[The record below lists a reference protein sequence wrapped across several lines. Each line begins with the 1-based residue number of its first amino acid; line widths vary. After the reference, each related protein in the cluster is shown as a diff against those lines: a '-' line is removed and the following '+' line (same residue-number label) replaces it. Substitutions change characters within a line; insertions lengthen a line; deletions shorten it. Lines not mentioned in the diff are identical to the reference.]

1 MEKFTLTPKN
11 KKEFEKL
18 SKRYPKLDSMMLPAL
33 WLVQE
38 QEGWISPEAMIAV
51 ADMLSTTPIRVY
63 EVVTFYTMF
72 NTKPIG
78 THHIEVCKTT
88 SCMLCGSKDIIS
100 YLEDTLDIKPG
111 ETSKDGQF
119 TLSVVE
125 CLGSCGGAPMLAFN
139 GDYVENLTIEKVKNL
154 LKESSNG
161 N

>member
-1 MEKFTLTPKN
+1 MKTFTLTPENEEK
-11 KKEFEKL
+11 FEKL
-18 SKRYPKLDSMMLPAL
+18 SKRYPKIDSMMLPTL

-51 ADMLSTTPIRVY
+51 SELLSTTPIRVY
-63 EVVTFYTMF
+63 EVVTFYTMY

-100 YLEDTLDIKPG
+100 YLEETLDIKPG

-154 LKESSNG
+154 LEESSDDN
-161 N
+161 

>member
-1 MEKFTLTPKN
+1 MKTFTLTPEN
-11 KKEFEKL
+11 KEKFEKL
-18 SKRYPKLDSMMLPAL
+18 SKRYPKIDSMMLPTL

-51 ADMLSTTPIRVY
+51 SELLSTTPIRVY
-63 EVVTFYTMF
+63 EVVTFYTMY

-100 YLEDTLDIKPG
+100 YLEETLDIKPG

-154 LKESSNG
+154 LEESSDDN
-161 N
+161 

>member
-1 MEKFTLTPKN
+1 METFTLTPENIEK
-11 KKEFEKL
+11 FEKL
-18 SKRYPKLDSMMLPAL
+18 SKSYPKLDSMMLPTL

-38 QEGWISPEAMIAV
+38 QEGWISPEAMIV
-51 ADMLSTTPIRVY
+51 VSEMLSTTPIRVY

-88 SCMLCGSKDIIS
+88 SCMLCGSKDIIA
-100 YLEDTLDIKPG
+100 YIEETLDIKPG
-111 ETSKDGQF
+111 ETSKDGHF

-125 CLGSCGGAPMLAFN
+125 CLGSCGGAPMLAFD

-154 LKESSNG
+154 LEESSYDN
-161 N
+161 

>member
-1 MEKFTLTPKN
+1 MKTFTLTDDN
-11 KKEFEKL
+11 KAKFDKL
-18 SKRYPKLDSMMLPAL
+18 SKRYPRLDSMMLPTL

-38 QEGWISPEAMIAV
+38 QEGWISPEAMITV
-51 ADMLSTTPIRVY
+51 SEMLNTTPIRVY

-88 SCMLCGSKDIIS
+88 SCMLCGSKEIIA
-100 YLEDTLDIKPG
+100 YLEETLDIKPG
-111 ETSKDGQF
+111 QTSADGQF

-139 GDYVENLTIEKVKNL
+139 GDYVENLTVDKVKTL
-154 LKESSNG
+154 VKEASNG

>member
-11 KKEFEKL
+11 KKEFERL
-18 SKRYPKLDSMMLPAL
+18 SKCYPQLDSMMLPAL

-88 SCMLCGSKDIIS
+88 SCMLCGSKEIIS
-100 YLEDTLDIKPG
+100 YIEETLDIKPG

-139 GDYVENLTIEKVKNL
+139 GDYVENLTIEKVENL

>member
-1 MEKFTLTPKN
+1 MEKFTFTPKN

-18 SKRYPKLDSMMLPAL
+18 SKRYPQLDSMMLPAL

-38 QEGWISPEAMIAV
+38 QEGWISPEAMITV

-88 SCMLCGSKDIIS
+88 SCMLCGSKEIIS

-139 GDYVENLTIEKVKNL
+139 GDYVENLTIEKVQNL

>member
-1 MEKFTLTPKN
+1 MKTFTLTAKN
-11 KKEFEKL
+11 QEKFEKL
-18 SKRYPKLDSMMLPAL
+18 SKRYPKIDSMMLPTL

-51 ADMLSTTPIRVY
+51 AELLSTTPIRVY
-63 EVVTFYTMF
+63 EVVTFYTMY
-72 NTKPIG
+72 NTKPTG

-88 SCMLCGSKDIIS
+88 SCMLCGSKEIIS
-100 YLEDTLDIKPG
+100 YLEETLDIKPG

-154 LKESSNG
+154 LKESS
-161 N
+161 